1 MENHANPQSQPSD
14 SVADE
19 TTGKQ
24 AKPQPQQDRR
34 AFDALRDAIRKG
46 AEDARTAAEKSIPKV
61 KSAAA
66 GALYWTAYGASF
78 AAVFQWTFA
87 KGITPESLKCGLR
100 AGVKGGMHAAEEWI
114 EKLKRHK
121 ENATGATQDQAG
133 PSTNAIQ
140 PGLA

>member
-19 TTGKQ
+19 TTDRQ
-24 AKPQPQQDRR
+24 AKPQPQQDRH

-66 GALYWTAYGASF
+66 SVLYWTAYGASF

-87 KGITPESLKCGLR
+87 KGIAPESLKCGLR
-100 AGVKGGMHAAEEWI
+100 DGVKGGMDAAEKWI
-114 EKLKRHK
+114 EKLKQRK
-121 ENATGATQDQAG
+121 ENANGATQDQAG
-133 PSTNAIQ
+133 PSTDAIQ

>member
-1 MENHANPQSQPSD
+1 MENTANPQSEQNNGD
-14 SVADE
+14 RV
-19 TTGKQ
+19 TGEATGEQ
-24 AKPQPQQDRR
+24 AQPQPARR
-34 AFDALRDAIRKG
+34 AFESFRGALRKG
-46 AEDARTAAEKSIPKV
+46 AEDARAAAEKSIPKV

-133 PSTNAIQ
+133 
-140 PGLA
+140 

>member
-19 TTGKQ
+19 TTGTQ
-24 AKPQPQQDRR
+24 AKPQPQQDRH

-100 AGVKGGMHAAEEWI
+100 DGVKGGMHAAEKWI
-114 EKLKRHK
+114 EKLNHRK
-121 ENATGATQDQAG
+121 ENATGATPDQAS